1 MAEFVSDV
9 MALCPCRRT
18 PRGGVRTPWRVAGG
32 LVVYRD
38 VRPTPHWPNLFPGL
52 MTPGLMNRWRSFW
65 GMPAN
70 GSERSQ
76 AIDLLRG
83 VAILL
88 VLGCHFVVAPGAA
101 GVLGPL
107 ATFWYRIGW
116 AGVDLFFVLSGF
128 LVSGLLFAEFKRNQ
142 RVDMGRFLVRRGLK
156 IWPSYF
162 AYLAFLGIWLLWR
175 QGGASTLWPNLL
187 HVQNYLGTPRIHTWS
202 LAVEEHFYL
211 IVAAAC
217 AWLLTSRHIGSV
229 HRLFPLA
236 AVFALIAVA
245 LARHTGFAHGG
256 RHSLNLLA
264 THLRFDGL
272 LVGTLVAY
280 VTHFAPAR
288 LAWCGR
294 RPGSCLSIGAALA
307 APTLWL
313 TPDYSAWSAGF
324 GLGIMY
330 LGFALIILGVINLE
344 QPGQRARFLFST
356 LPARWLARVGVF
368 SYGIYLWHVDLA
380 QTPMKKVAA
389 MAVSS
394 QLPGWTLW
402 LGLTAFYVA
411 LAYLTGALMS
421 RLIEMPVLALRDRL
435 FPSRTEKPIQPEAVA
450 PAMVEPALRAG

>member
-1 MAEFVSDV
+1 MI
-9 MALCPCRRT
+9 
-18 PRGGVRTPWRVAGG
+18 
-32 LVVYRD
+32 
-38 VRPTPHWPNLFPGL
+38 
-52 MTPGLMNRWRSFW
+52 PGLMNHWRAFW
-65 GMPAN
+65 GMPATAQQ
-70 GSERSQ
+70 RSQ

-83 VAILL
+83 VAILF

-101 GVLGPL
+101 GALGPL
-107 ATFWYRIGW
+107 AGFWYRIGW

-162 AYLAFLGIWLLWR
+162 VYLAFLALWLLWR
-175 QGGASTLWPNLL
+175 QGGATELWPNLL

-217 AWLLTSRHIGSV
+217 AFLLTPRHIGGV
-229 HRLFPLA
+229 HRWFPVVTMLA
-236 AVFALIAVA
+236 LVAVA
-245 LARHTGFAHGG
+245 FARQTGFAHGG
-256 RHSLNLLA
+256 RGSLNLLA

-280 VTHFAPAR
+280 VTHFAPER

-294 RPGSCLSIGAALA
+294 NPGSCLAAGSILA

-324 GLGIMY
+324 GLGMMY
-330 LGFALIILGVINLE
+330 LGFALVILGVINLE
-344 QPGQRARFLFST
+344 QPGQRARVLFAT

-368 SYGIYLWHVDLA
+368 SYGIYLWHIDLA

-389 MAVSS
+389 LAAGAA
-394 QLPGWTLW
+394 LPGWALW
-402 LGLTAFYVA
+402 LGMTVCYVA
-411 LAYLTGALMS
+411 LAYFTGAVMS

-435 FPSRTEKPIQPEAVA
+435 FPSRTEKPVQPESVA
-450 PAMVEPALRAG
+450 SGAGTVEPALHPSPSLRTTGRAG